1 MIMSDALAILSW
13 WLILQALGW
22 VAWPLAFRLFRWLPD
37 HGYTLAKPFGLLLV
51 SYLSWLGVSLR
62 LLPNTGTTI
71 LVAMAILAAGSV
83 LAYRREKNDWLNWLR
98 DQRWLVISYE
108 LLFAAAFVGWAIF
121 RAHVP
126 DVVTGEKPM
135 ELAFLNAI
143 SRATTFPPPDPW
155 LSGFNIAY
163 YYFGYVM
170 MSLLQRLSGAGAGV
184 TFSLSNALWFA
195 LSAAGAFGVA
205 ANLVLLTKRSAR
217 RAAVITGALGAIFL
231 VVLGNFEA
239 PLEVMYS
246 GGQGSP
252 EMWQQLDILDL
263 NQPPPPRESFPWPLR
278 DDPGWWY
285 RAGWLIH
292 DYPPG
297 SVSPQLAAVLGRAP
311 DPNTTYQQ
319 TIDEF
324 PQFSFVLGDLHP
336 HTLDLPFVLLSMALA
351 LNLFQG
357 GTDGRTRSIYRAPA
371 WLLYPVVLGGLG
383 FTNTWDFPIYVALA
397 IAAFELG
404 RWLSHTATS
413 ILREIRDRLIDLFL
427 IGGLGFALYLPF
439 YSTFTSQVGGLWPN
453 VFNGTRFTQF
463 FILFGPFIL
472 SGTIFGLYLWRQQRL
487 RRATLAKGLLGGTL
501 GLLGLSVTG
510 AAVIGVISYQTSP
523 SLHAWFN
530 EVLTAMSQHGITLD
544 AQLLARAIDPWVP
557 LLAALALSAIG
568 LLWLWTRHGAQPA
581 DGAPIKDFVLLLY
594 GAGLLLALAVEVV
607 FVVDVFFTRKNTMF
621 KLDYQVWILWSVASA
636 YAAYYLLCHT
646 PRGWRWISAIAIAG
660 ATGLGLIYPAL
671 TIATRLTDPITAVPT
686 LDALQAVAQSPR
698 YPNAVDAYAVAQWLN
713 QNVTG
718 TPIILEATGDGSEIK
733 PARSRISSWTGLPT
747 VLGWYEHETQWRG
760 TDIEQRQ
767 RLPDVTA
774 IYSTTDQD
782 AARSLLRRYGVA
794 YVLVGERERKQYP
807 AAGLAKFDRMFPIA
821 FQQGTVTLYRVE

>member
-263 NQPPPPRESFPWPLR
+263 NQPSPPRESFPWPLR

-311 DPNTTYQQ
+311 DPTT
-319 TIDEF
+319 T
-324 PQFSFVLGDLHP
+324 
-336 HTLDLPFVLLSMALA
+336 
-351 LNLFQG
+351 
-357 GTDGRTRSIYRAPA
+357 
-371 WLLYPVVLGGLG
+371 
-383 FTNTWDFPIYVALA
+383 
-397 IAAFELG
+397 
-404 RWLSHTATS
+404 
-413 ILREIRDRLIDLFL
+413 
-427 IGGLGFALYLPF
+427 
-439 YSTFTSQVGGLWPN
+439 
-453 VFNGTRFTQF
+453 
-463 FILFGPFIL
+463 
-472 SGTIFGLYLWRQQRL
+472 
-487 RRATLAKGLLGGTL
+487 
-501 GLLGLSVTG
+501 
-510 AAVIGVISYQTSP
+510 
-523 SLHAWFN
+523 
-530 EVLTAMSQHGITLD
+530 
-544 AQLLARAIDPWVP
+544 
-557 LLAALALSAIG
+557 
-568 LLWLWTRHGAQPA
+568 
-581 DGAPIKDFVLLLY
+581 
-594 GAGLLLALAVEVV
+594 
-607 FVVDVFFTRKNTMF
+607 
-621 KLDYQVWILWSVASA
+621 
-636 YAAYYLLCHT
+636 
-646 PRGWRWISAIAIAG
+646 
-660 ATGLGLIYPAL
+660 
-671 TIATRLTDPITAVPT
+671 
-686 LDALQAVAQSPR
+686 
-698 YPNAVDAYAVAQWLN
+698 
-713 QNVTG
+713 
-718 TPIILEATGDGSEIK
+718 
-733 PARSRISSWTGLPT
+733 
-747 VLGWYEHETQWRG
+747 
-760 TDIEQRQ
+760 
-767 RLPDVTA
+767 
-774 IYSTTDQD
+774 
-782 AARSLLRRYGVA
+782 
-794 YVLVGERERKQYP
+794 
-807 AAGLAKFDRMFPIA
+807 
-821 FQQGTVTLYRVE
+821 